1 MSDKD
6 VQKLL
11 DDMLK
16 KNTDSIRAALAYL
29 AGVASTGHVKP
40 TPPFPK
46 KDEIARVVYGIQVF
60 NLVIAAWSEPR
71 ASDSHSGP
79 NS

>member
-1 MSDKD
+1 MSDEN
-6 VQKLL
+6 VQKLK

-29 AGVASTGHVKP
+29 TGVASTGHVKP

-46 KDEIARVVYGIQVF
+46 DELARVVYGVQVLS
-60 NLVIAAWSEPR
+60 LVIAAWSDPP
-71 ASDSHSGP
+71 ASGSHSRS